1 MPVSPSDLAEAYNS
15 NTAYL
20 PLMPVVIDRAL
31 QEGSRKWSP
40 LSRAFPR
47 KTWLTLKYIF
57 NQRQA
62 LAAAQMTTKS
72 PTAGQVPYS
81 GSTFVENSFD
91 IKNMETDLSIAK
103 IDQQVASV
111 NGSVYD
117 LELQGAA
124 ESMKRLEDVMHLYG
138 NANATLASKRPQWN
152 GVDAQLAN
160 TSDNRQNGGQSAV
173 NFTILDGLL
182 DVVRDASA
190 QELDQNDYFWL
201 MSGRMESYLARQ
213 LTNQQH
219 FVKTMTK
226 IFSRTDFGDPDAD
239 VADNYLDAGVEVATY
254 RNIPIIFSS
263 FLSSIGSMPAVSIAA
278 AGSGS
283 QLTNVAL
290 YYVVEAVTRY
300 GLSKASVEVT
310 ITPTAGQNVT
320 LTWGT
325 PVINDRYGNPLDIFQ
340 FRVYRGTA
348 TGAESLY
355 ALVSATDA
363 SDNPVTNFVDTGVP
377 SVPVPG
383 QTYTNLYTTV
393 ASNTGGT
400 IAQPNGFDFPRL
412 QVGGKNLESIYL
424 LPRNPDFCVVP
435 VLNEMTPVMLAPTLA
450 RSSQFALIADMCLAM
465 RNGSFAAK
473 VDQVSTM

>member
-40 LSRAFPR
+40 LHRAFPR

-72 PTAGQVPYS
+72 PIAGQVPYS

-91 IKNMETDLSIAK
+91 IKNMETDLSISK
-103 IDQQVASV
+103 IDQQVATV

-124 ESMKRLEDVMHLYG
+124 ESMVRLEDVMHLYG
-138 NANATLASKRPQWN
+138 NVNATLASKRPQWN
-152 GVDAQLAN
+152 GVDAQLAY
-160 TSDNRQNGGQSAV
+160 TSDNRQNAAQSAV
-173 NFTILDGLL
+173 SFTILDGLL
-182 DVVRDASA
+182 DVVRDAAA

-201 MSGRMESYLARQ
+201 MSGRMESYLSRQ

-226 IFSRTDFGDPDAD
+226 VFSRTDFGDPDAD
-239 VADNYLDAGVEVATY
+239 VADNYLDAGIEVATY

-263 FLSSIGSMPAVSIAA
+263 FLSSIGSMPTVSIAA
-278 AGSGS
+278 GGSGS

-300 GLSKASVEVT
+300 GLSKASVEVS

-325 PVINDRYGNPLDIFQ
+325 PVINDRYGNPVDIFQ
-340 FRVYRGTA
+340 FQRARRQQHA
-348 TGAESLY
+348 
-355 ALVSATDA
+355 ALTPIRRLVDQAGGEIIVEDRQRA
-363 SDNPVTNFVDTGVP
+363 APV
-377 SVPVPG
+377 
-383 QTYTNLYTTV
+383 
-393 ASNTGGT
+393 
-400 IAQPNGFDFPRL
+400 
-412 QVGGKNLESIYL
+412 
-424 LPRNPDFCVVP
+424 
-435 VLNEMTPVMLAPTLA
+435 
-450 RSSQFALIADMCLAM
+450 AL
-465 RNGSFAAK
+465 GAAK
-473 VDQVSTM
+473 S